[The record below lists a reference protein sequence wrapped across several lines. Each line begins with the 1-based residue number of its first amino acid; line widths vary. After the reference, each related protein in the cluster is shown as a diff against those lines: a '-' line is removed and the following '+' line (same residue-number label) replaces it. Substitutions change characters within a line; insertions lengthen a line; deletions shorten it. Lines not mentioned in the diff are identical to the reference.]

1 MFCPQ
6 CGKELPDDAKFCM
19 NCGYQ
24 IPRKDET
31 AEKPAAGAEPVE
43 GPEPKP
49 APPMPEATPEEPP
62 TDEQAEP
69 APTAPV
75 VEKPKLTPENW
86 LQLVF
91 TLGLVGTLFAAFLRF
106 GSESYYSALMMG
118 GPGLTGFGEALGYA
132 FGLARTS
139 IGSFGYG
146 LPVIALLL
154 GGLTI
159 FLSRFKRDL
168 LEQFLPANGALRI
181 GGGVALTG
189 LLMAVSNA
197 FDSTLMWFI
206 FCLLTGA
213 TLAYT
218 ALILLSHSDK
228 FQAGFLQRLG
238 YPMAAYSLLVYA
250 GSLVLSG
257 LGSLLGVGFLAY
269 SLPRIFMVI
278 SGIAGVL
285 GVLGFAIDLLLK
297 TLFRES

>member
-24 IPRKDET
+24 IPRKDE
-31 AEKPAAGAEPVE
+31 AAQKPAAGAESVE
-43 GPEPKP
+43 SPEPKP
-49 APPMPEATPEEPP
+49 APPMPEAIPEEQPTPEQPEPP
-62 TDEQAEP
+62 TAPPVEP
-69 APTAPV
+69 AAPV
-75 VEKPKLTPENW
+75 VDKPKLTSENW

-91 TLGLVGTLFAAFLRF
+91 TIGLVGTMFAAFLRF
-106 GSESYYSALMMG
+106 GSEAYYMMG
-118 GPGLTGFGEALGYA
+118 GPGLTGYA

-168 LEQFLPANGALRI
+168 LERFLPANGALRI
-181 GGGVALTG
+181 GGGVALAG

-206 FCLLTGA
+206 FCLLSGA

-269 SLPRIFMVI
+269 SLPRIFMII